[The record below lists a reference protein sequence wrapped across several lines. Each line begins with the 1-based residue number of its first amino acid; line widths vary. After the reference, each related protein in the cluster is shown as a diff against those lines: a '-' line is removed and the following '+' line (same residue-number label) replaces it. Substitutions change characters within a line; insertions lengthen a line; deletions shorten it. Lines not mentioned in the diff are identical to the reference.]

1 MIVLVGFMG
10 AGKSTVGRR
19 LAAELGLP
27 FTDLDNEIESR
38 LHRTV
43 KEIFAVDGE
52 AAFREAEHQ
61 TLADVMAGPK
71 KVLAIGGGAAEHAGS
86 QQLLIAA
93 QVVYLQVGYDEA
105 LRRVGGDA
113 GRPMLARPD
122 LAQVYQRR
130 LAAYE
135 SVATL
140 TVPTGGRGTGAVCA
154 EVLAGLARL
163 SRASYPH

>member
-19 LAAELGLP
+19 LSVELGLP
-27 FTDLDNEIESR
+27 FSDLDDVIESR

-43 KEIFAVDGE
+43 REIFAVDGE
-52 AAFREAEHQ
+52 AAFRRVEHE
-61 TLADVMAGPK
+61 TLASLLTGPD
-71 KVLAIGGGAAEHAGS
+71 KVLAVGGGAAEHAGS
-86 QQLLIAA
+86 QQLLRAA

-122 LAQVYQRR
+122 LADVYQRR

-140 TVPTGGRGTGAVCA
+140 TVPTAGRGTAAVCA
-154 EVLAGLARL
+154 DALAGLARL